1 MAKFG
6 KVTEETQELID
17 KISNET
23 GLIQFIDIEAVSVP
37 KSKKVIDIKRCP
49 PLGEHVAGKS
59 EVVCVIVYE
68 KAFERL
74 DSEQQELLMRDAF
87 NMVYFD
93 TEKDKITIGCP
104 QIVVS
109 CSGRAKWGDALVNT
123 AETAVLAIQ
132 QIEEEIKK
140 EKERAKG
147 EKAAKRRNN
156 KF

>member
-6 KVTEETQELID
+6 KVSEETQELVD

-23 GLIQFIDIEAVSVP
+23 GLIQFIDFETVAVP

-49 PLGEHVAGKS
+49 PLGEHVAGKRD
-59 EVVCVIVYE
+59 VVCVIVYE

-74 DSEQQELLMRDAF
+74 TVEQQELLMRDAF

-93 TEKDKITIGCP
+93 SEKDKIVIGCP

-109 CSGRAKWGDALVNT
+109 CGGRAKWGEKLVDT
-123 AETAVLAIQ
+123 AEIAVTVMQTILD
-132 QIEEEIKK
+132 EEKM
-140 EKERAKG
+140 EKE
-147 EKAAKRRNN
+147 AAKAMKKAKKN
-156 KF
+156 KL

>member
-6 KVTEETQELID
+6 KVSEEVQELID
-17 KISNET
+17 NISNET

-49 PLGEHVAGKS
+49 PLGEHVAGKRD
-59 EVVCVIVYE
+59 VVCVIVYE

-74 DSEQQELLMRDAF
+74 STEQQEILMRDAF
-87 NMVYFD
+87 NSVAFD
-93 TEKDKITIGCP
+93 GEKDKIIIGCP

-109 CSGRAKWGDALVNT
+109 CSGRAKWQNKLIDA

-132 QIEEEIKK
+132 QIADEERE
-140 EKERAKG
+140 EKENAKAL
-147 EKAAKRRNN
+147 KKM
-156 KF
+156 KKKSL